1 MQAFEKELDLHGRA
15 ILEEYRSLYPV
26 YERLRELVP
35 QFISRSLKEARV
47 LVTALESRVK
57 TESSLAG
64 KLALKGGK
72 YAGILD
78 ITDIVGARVITF
90 YSADV
95 DKIAALIQKIFE
107 VDWENSVDK
116 RKQHSL
122 ESFGYMSLHYVCRIR
137 PSLYSDPDCPEL
149 NNVRFEVQ
157 MRTALQH
164 VWANMYHDTGYK
176 SGLEV
181 PPEHLR
187 TLNRLAGV
195 LELADDEFSRVRAQI
210 NDYRRKVHSLV
221 RDGNFDEVSLSGDS
235 FKSYLALD
243 PFGSLTEKI
252 AAINQAEVQNVSLM
266 PYLSTLRMLG
276 CQTIGDVERLR
287 LKYSDLAYRM
297 TVHQIGQTDLD
308 IISSSL
314 ALQNICIVCVVARG
328 GGVYELEKLFE
339 SVNGPSPYN
348 ATRAEALIAFI
359 DKLKK

>member
-1 MQAFEKELDLHGRA
+1 MQAFEKELDLHGRE

-57 TESSLAG
+57 TESSRAG

-149 NNVRFEVQ
+149 NNIRFEVQ

-243 PFGSLTEKI
+243 PFASLTEKI

-266 PYLSTLRMLG
+266 PYLSALRMLG